1 MYMETKGP
9 EQEAYKQMLE
19 QKRQKLLDEL
29 AGVERELKSFET
41 GAQQSDKNKEVVGQ
55 KETKRTTKLIPGF
68 TVENEAESTQTKIEY
83 TSDGKEGMRWKAW
96 PDPAGT
102 GDMFLQAEVPKG
114 ADVRRACS
122 AGLFF
127 ETFEQV
133 GQGWPTNI
141 PGTIE
146 PALFKILQPDVKKI
160 PELTDNC
167 SDVSIG
173 AGAVVIDRKFLV
185 KKGKVQF
192 R

>member
-1 MYMETKGP
+1 
-9 EQEAYKQMLE
+9 MLE

-55 KETKRTTKLIPGF
+55 KETKRTTKFIPGF
-68 TVENEAESTQTKIEY
+68 TVENEAEGTQT
-83 TSDGKEGMRWKAW
+83 KEGMRWKAW
-96 PDPAGT
+96 PDHAGT

-114 ADVRRACS
+114 ADVRSACS

-127 ETFEQV
+127 GTFEQV

-146 PALFKILQPDVKKI
+146 PALFKIPQPDVKKI
-160 PELTDNC
+160 PELSDNC